1 MKKSN
6 IKSFLKIFICIS
18 LLANLFFAIRLVQVE
33 KNYNSNIS
41 AKQEEINELKKD
53 KKRLE
58 SNNDTLLDD
67 NDIFKEQYK
76 KYFELCEELE
86 NQMGVYYE

>member
-1 MKKSN
+1 MKSKRL
-6 IKSFLKIFICIS
+6 IVFIISLS

-41 AKQEEINELKKD
+41 AKQEEINELKTD

-58 SNNDTLLDD
+58 NNNDTLLDD
-67 NDIFKEQYK
+67 NDIFKKQYK

>member
-1 MKKSN
+1 MKSKRL
-6 IKSFLKIFICIS
+6 IVFIISLS

-58 SNNDTLLDD
+58 DNNDTLLDD

-76 KYFELCEELE
+76 KYFGLCEELE
-86 NQMGVYYE
+86 NQKGVYYE

>member
-18 LLANLFFAIRLVQVE
+18 LLANLFVAIRLVQVE